1 MSSYVLWAN
10 KGGIGKSTLSFQLAC
25 QTARDNPT
33 KIVYVI
39 DLSPQCDVSRMLLGG
54 GKHNGEDVILNLM
67 SDTIPRK
74 TVQGYLQACLN
85 DVPSGQGWPNP
96 RDYVVIPNQI
106 RDAEAQD
113 IPANV
118 RLICGDF
125 DLERTIQLID
135 QFPQPPRRAGRAPT
149 GPEYSAYLLT
159 RSFIKHAV
167 KTLERGGRSIVFIDT
182 DPYFN
187 VITTHMGLLGADN
200 WITAYSPSS
209 QASQYAVMRSIEFMF
224 DKGSGLVRSV
234 SDAQNQYDKPW
245 FDNRGNPLSSA
256 DLSVALP
263 FLLIANMVNPYR
275 QTGNQA
281 YSDPQLLHRAT
292 ISRITQRAAE
302 EAQAYEISQFI
313 HHEHMWDMRRLG
325 LLCDFNGI
333 ELASLVIGQK
343 YADPSSGGV
352 YTLRGEVGPNGQVAG
367 YQRRLE
373 HLASII

>member
-25 QTARDNPT
+25 QTAKDNPT

-54 GKHNGEDVILNLM
+54 GKYNGEDVILNLM

-245 FDNRGNPLSSA
+245 FDNRGNPLSSP

>member
-25 QTARDNPT
+25 QAARDNPT
-33 KIVYVI
+33 KLVYVI

-54 GKHNGEDVILNLM
+54 GKHNGEGVILGLM
-67 SDTIPRK
+67 SQTTPRK

-96 RDYVVIPNQI
+96 RDYVVSPNQI
-106 RDAEAQD
+106 REPGAQD

-167 KTLERGGRSIVFIDT
+167 KSLERGGRSIVFIDT

-187 VITTHMGLLGADN
+187 VITTHMGLVGAEN

-234 SDAQNQYDKPW
+234 SDAQNQYTMPW
-245 FDNRGNPLSSA
+245 FDNRGNPLIA
-256 DLSVALP
+256 PKLSVSLP

-281 YSDPQLLHRAT
+281 YSDPQLLHRST
-292 ISRITQRAAE
+292 ISRITQRAAD
-302 EAQAYEISQFI
+302 EAQAYDVSQFV

-352 YTLRGEVGPNGQVAG
+352 YTLRGEVGLNGQVAG
-367 YQRRLE
+367 YQRQLAN
-373 HLASII
+373 LASII